1 MEERKELSFHL
12 TEEGDLHLFG
22 DMPDYPSPEAAPWY
36 PHRTV
41 ILRVVS
47 HDGARIGENAFAEY
61 PALRVADLLGCR
73 SVGARAFA
81 ACPRLRH
88 VVLSAEA
95 ASLSSS
101 ALSACPSLLTVDFS
115 GTRTE
120 WEALGHA
127 LPSGAFVRTAKDT
140 EGAPILEGEVGG
152 GSFSLYENGVLAV
165 RGACL
170 PDYRHP
176 QDSPFFPIRHRI
188 TALFFDESVTRIGE
202 RCFTELPSLTEL
214 CVAGRAYISPF
225 AFASCRALKDA
236 ALFASVTEVGAYA
249 LAGTGIEEAIM
260 PPSCRYIPEGLYD
273 SCPSLRSLLLPAV
286 PTAETK
292 PFTENCR
299 SLSHLI
305 FVGTREDF
313 RALKKSRKLSAAK
326 KRPVLYLSAGAA
338 VEKALDRVAK
348 AYRSAMLSSLDCAEG
363 RRELASLLGSL
374 SSLLTD
380 AETAHSEAMARRLGF
395 VTSPSPEKD
404 GKGRR
409 HRREAKSAARTAKA
423 SACAEIKA
431 EKRTARAAVTA
442 CDATARALAR
452 ESRLL
457 KVYARRHA
465 RVVSAWSAAERSVHA
480 LYPYGQKEAERLA
493 RLAPEKAGLP
503 AAERSLPYDEA
514 LLECRVL
521 RGILPYYRYEEAAER
536 ARVLLEHLF
545 PSGKGEEARTPSAA
559 PRILVAGALGGD
571 DGGALA
577 CMQLLRSQG
586 AVPILATG
594 GEDDLGY
601 DALLLCDG
609 PPTDPYLYNERRK
622 SIYKKNPPILP
633 SVARD
638 RRDNDLFR
646 AFYFCG
652 KPILGIGRGCEFI
665 NALTGGSQRRIL
677 SDGQRALH
685 GATGATV
692 HELTVRPSS
701 FLYSVYRPTVR
712 QIRVI
717 SRHSSVIRTL
727 GKGFLPVAKAKDG
740 SIEAIAHR
748 TLPVYGVAFNPEC
761 MLKTA
766 PRGTAF
772 DDGTPLFSWFCELT
786 KELCE
791 APLTEYTRKRL
802 SSYRKK

>member
-1 MEERKELSFHL
+1 MGERKEPSFHL

-22 DMPDYPSPEAAPWY
+22 NMPDYPSPEAAPWY
-36 PHRTV
+36 PHRAG

-47 HDGARIGENAFAEY
+47 HEGARIGENAFAEY

-88 VVLSAEA
+88 VVLSAGLTL
-95 ASLSSS
+95 LSPT
-101 ALSACPSLLTVDFS
+101 ALSACPSLLTVDFGGS
-115 GTRTE
+115 RAE
-120 WEALGHA
+120 WEALGHT
-127 LPSGAFVRTAKDT
+127 LPSGSLLRTPPLA
-140 EGAPILEGEVGG
+140 EGAAVLEGEVGG
-152 GSFSLYENGVLAV
+152 GSFSLYENGVLTV
-165 RGACL
+165 SGGAL

-214 CVAGRAYISPF
+214 CVAGRACISPF

-286 PTAETK
+286 PTAEAK
-292 PFTENCR
+292 SFTENCR
-299 SLSHLI
+299 SLSRLI

-338 VEKALDRVAK
+338 VEKALDRVAV
-348 AYRSAMLSSLDCAEG
+348 AYRRAMLSSLDCAEG

-374 SSLLTD
+374 PSLLTE
-380 AETAHSEAMARRLGF
+380 AETAHSEAVARRLGF
-395 VTSPSPEKD
+395 VSTPSPEED

-409 HRREAKSAARTAKA
+409 LRRKRTAAEKEAKSSAA
-423 SACAEIKA
+423 AEKKA
-431 EKRTARAAVTA
+431 EKRTARAAMAA
-442 CDATARALAR
+442 CDAAARSLSR
-452 ESRLL
+452 EIRLL
-457 KVYARRHA
+457 SVYARRRA
-465 RVVSAWSAAERSVHA
+465 EAASALAAAKRAVRA
-480 LYPYGQKEAERLA
+480 LYPYGREEADRLA
-493 RLAPEKAGLP
+493 RLIAGEAGL
-503 AAERSLPYDEA
+503 ASAERALPYDEA
-514 LLECRVL
+514 LRECRVL

-536 ARVLLEHLF
+536 ARVLLERLF
-545 PSGKGEEARTPSAA
+545 PSGREEARAPSAP
-559 PRILVAGALGGD
+559 PRILVAGDTKGS
-571 DGGALA
+571 DGGVLA
-577 CMQLLRSQG
+577 CMQALRAVG
-586 AVPILATG
+586 AVPVLATG
-594 GEDDLGY
+594 SENDLGY

-609 PPTDPYLYNERRK
+609 PPTDPYLYNERRR

-633 SVARD
+633 SAVRD
-638 RRDNDLFR
+638 RRDGDLFR
-646 AFYFCG
+646 AFYFYG

-677 SDGQRALH
+677 SEGQRALH
-685 GATGATV
+685 GAESAAT

-701 FLYSVYRPTVR
+701 FLYTVYRPTVR
-712 QIRVI
+712 PMRVF
-717 SRHSSVIRTL
+717 SRHNSVIRTL

-740 SIEAIAHR
+740 SLEAIAHR

-766 PRGTAF
+766 SRGAAF
-772 DDGTPLFSWFCELT
+772 DDGTPLFAWFCELT
-786 KELCE
+786 KGLCE